1 MVRARKHAERHA
13 GIARKGGHGKEPATI
28 AGVRL
33 ALRMLM
39 GSTTIVVVMYNAIRM
54 DVRASVAVRT
64 GHTEIID
71 QAMNRPCR
79 INEGQG

>member
-1 MVRARKHAERHA
+1 VVRARKHAKRRD

-33 ALRMLM
+33 VLGMLV

-54 DVRASVAVRT
+54 DVRASVVLVRT
-64 GHTEIID
+64 PHTEIID

-79 INEGQG
+79 INEG